1 MELKK
6 TSHAGVIV
14 FAISGKLDGSTANQA
29 AEEINSVLAEESVVV
44 LEMSACP
51 YVSSAGLRMLL
62 MVAKQIT
69 ARKGKL
75 VLCNVLSEVQ
85 DVMDMTGF
93 VNFFIITD
101 SIEAAMT
108 AVKAQ

>member
-6 TSHAGVIV
+6 TSHEGVIV
-14 FAISGKLDGSTANQA
+14 FALSGKLDGTTANQA
-29 AEEINSVLAEESVVV
+29 AEEINSVLAEKSAVV
-44 LEMSACP
+44 LEMSACT

-62 MVAKQIT
+62 MIAKQI
-69 ARKGKL
+69 AAWKGKL
-75 VLCNVLSEVQ
+75 ILCNVLNEVQ

-101 SIEAAMT
+101 SLESAIA